1 MFSLTEKSLA
11 DIFEAWKTKKRENDM
26 TEKNVSLTTLCYIEK
41 DEKYLMLHRVS
52 KKNDL
57 NRDKWIGVG
66 GHFEFGESPEDCIT
80 REIKEE
86 TGLDAKKLKFRAV
99 VTFVSDD
106 DITEYMHLF
115 TCKDFTGEIKEC
127 NEGKLEWVEKEKIES
142 LNLWEGDKVF
152 LRELSTN
159 EDFFSLKLNYKN
171 GKLEDF
177 ALNRY

>member
-1 MFSLTEKSLA
+1 
-11 DIFEAWKTKKRENDM
+11 M

-86 TGLDAKKLKFRAV
+86 TGLDAKSLD
-99 VTFVSDD
+99 FVRWS
-106 DITEYMHLF
+106 HLF
-115 TCKDFTGEIKEC
+115 PMMILPNICIFSH
-127 NEGKLEWVEKEKIES
+127 VKILRVKFGSVMRES
-142 LNLWEGDKVF
+142 LSG
-152 LRELSTN
+152 
-159 EDFFSLKLNYKN
+159 
-171 GKLEDF
+171 
-177 ALNRY
+177 